1 MLHRLAAVAW
11 LILGLA
17 AGAPLA
23 LAQSA
28 ASATEGS
35 KPGSSASA
43 TGDAFASDLSHS
55 HLFGSFGNVQG
66 LQQQVSMVN
75 AVGPLPITVSGNVQR
90 WNSGPPLEDLYTEV
104 LQGLFRI
111 DDRWKFVFQ
120 QLYQKQG
127 GISLANGVVGFNY
140 APDAAWSLNATA
152 GFGVHTAY
160 TYRYSLYVS
169 PQLKLPMQHDGK
181 ALVSLEA
188 DLLFNDYELGRFAQA
203 VPKVNLR
210 VARFLPQL
218 TVGYAFGHFTSNPGV
233 TATQYYQPLTTR
245 GLVLSPVFR
254 PADNVF
260 LVVSWFPNN
269 RNYIAGTTPRQNT
282 VGATLHLN
290 VSNQVH
296 FSLFSQYQETVGSG
310 TDYALGGGVSFNY

>member
-1 MLHRLAAVAW
+1 MNRLRFAAC
-11 LILGLA
+11 LTLGLA
-17 AGAPLA
+17 LGAPLA
-23 LAQSA
+23 SAQGTGAEPARPTPSA
-28 ASATEGS
+28 GAT
-35 KPGSSASA
+35 A
-43 TGDAFASDLSHS
+43 DAFASDLSHS

-66 LQQQVSMVN
+66 IQQQVSMVN
-75 AVGPLPITVSGNVQR
+75 AVGPLPITLSGNVQR

-104 LQGLFRI
+104 LQGLFKL
-111 DDRWKFVFQ
+111 DDRWKLVFQ

-127 GISLANGVVGFNY
+127 GVSLVNGTVGFNFT
-140 APDAAWSLNATA
+140 PDPAWSLNATA

-160 TYRYSLYVS
+160 TYRYSLYAS
-169 PQLKLPMQHDGK
+169 PQFKLPMQHDGK

-218 TVGYAFGHFTSNPGV
+218 TVGYAFGNFTSNAGV
-233 TATQYYQPLTTR
+233 SATQYYQPLTTR
-245 GLVLSPVFR
+245 GFVVSPVFR
-254 PADNVF
+254 PADNAF

-282 VGATLHLN
+282 IGATLHLN

-296 FSLFSQYQETVGSG
+296 FSLFSQYQDTIGSG